1 MRISAKQ
8 RETPTDMSQ
17 YYPVLTIAGSDSSG
31 GAGIQAD
38 IKSISAQGCY
48 AMSAITAITAQN
60 TTGVRAVE
68 GISPAM
74 VSAQIDAVSD
84 DIPPLATKTGMLY
97 SADIIGAVADAIERH
112 SLPCVVVDPVMV
124 STSGSRLLADD
135 AVDTMTRRLFP
146 LALIVTPNAAEAETL
161 TGTTDIELQAKRL
174 RQMGCRNVL
183 LKGGDKTDT
192 PWQKTDW
199 LITEGSSKA
208 LPLRADAVDTRNTHG
223 TGCSLSACMAARL
236 ALGDDL
242 RTAVGRAKAY
252 VTRALQ
258 AGAGITTGH
267 GHGPMNHFF
276 DPKRQKITRQ

>member
-1 MRISAKQ
+1 MTIDTQ
-8 RETPTDMSQ
+8 MSQ

-48 AMSAITAITAQN
+48 AMTAITAITAQN
-60 TTGVRAVE
+60 TTGVSAIA
-68 GISPAM
+68 GLSPDM
-74 VSAQIDAVSD
+74 VAAQIDAVCT
-84 DIPPLATKTGMLY
+84 DITPLATKTGMLY
-97 SADIIGAVADAIERH
+97 DAEVIEAVADAAERH
-112 SLPCVVVDPVMV
+112 RIANIVVDPVMV

-135 AVDTMTRRLFP
+135 AIETMTRRIFP
-146 LALIVTPNAAEAETL
+146 IALIVTPNAAEAEVL
-161 TGTTDIELQAKRL
+161 TGSADIELQAKRL
-174 RQMGCRNVL
+174 REMGCRNVL

-199 LITEGSSKA
+199 LLLEGSSKL
-208 LPLRADAVDTRNTHG
+208 LPLRADAVETNNTHG

-242 RTAVGRAKAY
+242 RTATGRAKAY

-258 AGAGITTGH
+258 AGANVTTGH
-267 GHGPMNHFF
+267 GHGPMNHFY
-276 DPKRQKITRQ
+276 DPKRQKIKRQEISECV

>member
-1 MRISAKQ
+1 
-8 RETPTDMSQ
+8 MSQ
-17 YYPVLTIAGSDSSG
+17 YYPVLSIAGSDSSG

-48 AMSAITAITAQN
+48 AMTAITAITAQN
-60 TTGVRAVE
+60 TTGVTTVE
-68 GISPAM
+68 GISPGM
-74 VSAQIDAVSD
+74 VEAQIKAVCS
-84 DIPPLATKTGMLY
+84 DIPPLAAKTGMLY
-97 SADIIGAVADAIERH
+97 SAEVIRAVAGALSSH
-112 SLPCVVVDPVMV
+112 PLPNLVVDPVMV
-124 STSGSRLLADD
+124 STSGAALLADN
-135 AVDTMTRRLFP
+135 AVDAMVSLIFP
-146 LALIVTPNAAEAETL
+146 LALIVTPNAAEARRL
-161 TGTTDIELQAKRL
+161 TGSDDPQEQARILK
-174 RQMGCRNVL
+174 QMGCRNVL
-183 LKGGDKTDT
+183 LKGGDITDT

-199 LITEGSSKA
+199 LATEGSSK
-208 LPLRADAVDTRNTHG
+208 LIPLRADAVDTRNTHG

-258 AGAGITTGH
+258 AGANITTGS